1 VSGRAI
7 AAGDAK
13 LMVLGMGSALDWVAA
28 RRAPPRLVA

>member
-13 LMVLGMGSALDWVAA
+13 LMVLGMGLALDWWPHEGR
-28 RRAPPRLVA
+28 RRAL